1 MEHVCME
8 TAESQKIKIGVS
20 SCLLGNEVRFD
31 GGHKHDR
38 YITGTL
44 GTFFEFVPVCP
55 EVECGL
61 PVPREAMRLV
71 GNPDTPRLLTS
82 RTGVDHTD
90 RMNNWAKERVTQ
102 LAGENLC
109 GYIFKSKSPSSGME
123 RVKVYDKNNVPK
135 PVGVGLFARI
145 FKDTFPL
152 LPVEEEGRLH
162 DMVLRENFIESVF
175 VYRRWRDIIKDF
187 TPKKLVTFHTEHKLL
202 LRAHSEK
209 HYRELGRIV
218 AQAGVLE
225 TDELLLVY
233 QDNLMAA
240 MKLKTTVKKHVN
252 VLTHIMGYFKKYLSG
267 DEKQELLEVIERFR
281 NNYVPLIVPI
291 TLINHYVRKYEEP
304 YLLKQYYLKPHPTE
318 LKLRNHA

>member
-1 MEHVCME
+1 MNENG
-8 TAESQKIKIGVS
+8 KIKIGVS

-61 PVPREAMRLV
+61 SVPRESMRLV
-71 GNPDTPRLLTS
+71 GEPESPRLITNK
-82 RTGVDHTD
+82 TGTDHTD
-90 RMNNWAKERVTQ
+90 KMNAWAQTKVEL

-109 GYIFKSKSPSSGME
+109 GFIFKSKSPSSGME

-135 PVGVGLFARI
+135 AVGVGLFARA
-145 FKDTFPL
+145 FMSRFPI

-162 DMVLRENFIESVF
+162 DLVLRENFIESVF
-175 VYRRWRDIIKDF
+175 VYKRWRKTVDDF
-187 TPKKLVTFHTEHKLL
+187 TAKKLVNFHTTHKLL

-209 HYRELGRIV
+209 HYRELGRI
-218 AQAGVLE
+218 AAEAGALE
-225 TDELLLVY
+225 PDQLLGSY
-233 QDNLMAA
+233 QENLIAGMR
-240 MKLKTTVKKHVN
+240 LKPTVKKHVN
-252 VLTHIMGYFKKYLSG
+252 VLMHMMGHFKKHISS

-281 NNYVPLIVPI
+281 NNHIPLIVPI
-291 TLINHYVRKYEEP
+291 TLMNHYVRKYDEP
-304 YLLKQYYLKPHPTE
+304 YLQQQHYLNPHPKE